1 MLLFPLNGITDTTKQ
16 DEMNEVNFFQRVIE
30 SQKLK
35 VVSMDLV
42 LYGLS

>member
-1 MLLFPLNGITDTTKQ
+1 MLLLPLNGIIDTTKQ

-30 SQKLK
+30 SQTLK

-42 LYGLS
+42 LYGFS